1 MVQEVFQCYSIH
13 YYHPLSMLRIIPAKE
28 EIILAGDLNGH
39 VGDDRNG
46 DEKDGMEGGQQERK

>member
-1 MVQEVFQCYSIH
+1 MNYNIILAYAPQQGYSQELKDKFWNTLDQ
-13 YYHPLSMLRIIPAKE
+13 LLRKIPAKE

-46 DEKDGMEGGQQERK
+46 VER

>member
-1 MVQEVFQCYSIH
+1 
-13 YYHPLSMLRIIPAKE
+13 MLRIIPAKE